1 MKKLIFTFAVFLL
14 PIAGHGIMAIL
25 GNEDAQF
32 FLHWSMLLATLI
44 GSGLGLLIVKSIAVL
59 RAEHDICEDLLFFAV
74 VNSLIQWLTPAVQF
88 VHFIVVI
95 FILGGAILSA
105 LLAWLQQ
112 KIDPLESEPSDKSD
126 LSDKNADKTK
136 SRSTPPKE

>member
-1 MKKLIFTFAVFLL
+1 MKKLIFKLAVFLL
-14 PIAGHGIMAIL
+14 PIAGHGIAAIA
-25 GNEDAQF
+25 GSDDARF

-44 GSGLGLLIVKSIAVL
+44 GSGLGILIVKGIASL
-59 RAEHDICEDLLFFAV
+59 RTEHDICEDLLFFV
-74 VNSLIQWLTPAVQF
+74 IINSFIQWLTPAVQF

-112 KIDPLESEPSDKSD
+112 KFNLQEK
-126 LSDKNADKTK
+126 
-136 SRSTPPKE
+136 

>member
-1 MKKLIFTFAVFLL
+1 MKKLYLTLAVFFL

-25 GNEDAQF
+25 GNEDARF

-44 GSGLGLLIVKSIAVL
+44 GSGLGILIVKGIAFL
-59 RAEHDICEDLLFFAV
+59 RTEHDICEDLLFFAII
-74 VNSLIQWLTPAVQF
+74 NSFIQWLTPAVQF

-95 FILGGAILSA
+95 FIPGGAILSA

-112 KIDPLESEPSDKSD
+112 KINTQESEPSDKSD
-126 LSDKNADKTK
+126 LSDKN
-136 SRSTPPKE
+136 SG